1 MAKLTKS
8 AREVRGRKM
17 LTVKLKEAKYHSS
30 SSNRWLERQLNDPYV
45 AESKRLGYRS
55 RASFKLIQLDEK
67 YKFFVQNNILL
78 TLLFD
83 ESSDTFLSIGLF
95 LLQQKSAVISVAPV
109 ANTLQNNYGL
119 QINPVLLGT
128 VTDNNYGISFGLENY
143 CKNCYGIQIGV
154 LNHSFAGD
162 EICKEN
168 ERFQFC
174 GVNIADA
181 VYLGIANFSN
191 EFQIGLFNFSKEATF
206 QLGLLNYNP
215 KSHIPWLPLVN
226 WDMGREEQ

>member
-1 MAKLTKS
+1 MKS
-8 AREVRGRKM
+8 SGNRKKQKM
-17 LTVKLKEAKYHSS
+17 KK
-30 SSNRWLERQLNDPYV
+30 
-45 AESKRLGYRS
+45 
-55 RASFKLIQLDEK
+55 
-67 YKFFVQNNILL
+67 ILL
-78 TLLFD
+78 LLLFLTIQIVRAGEFTDKGVIIGWKFAPLQVDAGFISNKTLFD

-226 WDMGREEQ
+226 WDMGREE